1 MSALAEDLAAAYDG
15 PAARNAPLAPLTRF
29 GLGGPA
35 DWLFTPDRDG
45 QLGPLLACLHAH
57 GVPVTILGDGTNV
70 LIRDGGVRGA
80 VLRVGRNLA
89 DLGWDGD
96 IARCGAGLAA
106 ATLARRAVEAG
117 RGGFAWAAGLPGSV
131 GGALAGNA
139 GAYGGDMAG
148 ATAAVAGFLPDG
160 APMLLAGADLRF
172 SYRRSHLPAGAVVTR
187 VDLRLPPL
195 PPDALAAER
204 ERYETISGKR
214 AAARTAGVR
223 TAGCTFKNP
232 PGEHAGRLIDACGL
246 KGRRRGGAR
255 VFAHHANFIEALD
268 DTATAADVEALIEEV
283 AGAVARE
290 TGVAL
295 EREIRIYG
303 EA

>member
-1 MSALAEDLAAAYDG
+1 MRTLAEDLAAAYDG
-15 PAARNAPLAPLTRF
+15 PAAADAPLAPLTRF

-35 DWLFTPDRDG
+35 DWLFTPERDD
-45 QLGPLLACLHAH
+45 QVGPLLACLHAH

-70 LIRDGGVRGA
+70 LVRDGGVRGA
-80 VLRVGRNLA
+80 VIRVGRDLA
-89 DLGWDGD
+89 GLTWEDGL
-96 IARCGAGLAA
+96 ARCGAGLPAA
-106 ATLARRAVEAG
+106 VLARRAIEAG
-117 RGGFAWAAGLPGSV
+117 RGGFAWAAGLPGSL

-148 ATAAVAGFLPDG
+148 ATAAVAGYLPDG
-160 APMLLAGADLRF
+160 SPLRIESGALRF
-172 SYRRSHLPAGAVVTR
+172 SYRRCHLPAGAVVTR

-195 PPDALAAER
+195 PPAALPAER
-204 ERYETISGKR
+204 ECYEAISGKR

-268 DTATAADVEALIEEV
+268 ETATAADVEALIEEV
-283 AGAVARE
+283 AAAVARE
-290 TGVAL
+290 TGVRL

-303 EA
+303 EP